1 MELIKKIKGGGSNCY
16 LITNKDKSILI
27 DTGRKNRRKS
37 ILKACEG
44 YNITLIVL
52 THGHIDHVQNA
63 IYLSKQL
70 NAPIAI
76 NKKDVALLKDN
87 SCRMLKSTGVIGNFV
102 RFLSVLS
109 IKMERMNDF
118 EADVFLE
125 HGDSLLKYG
134 IDATVIELPGH
145 TEGSIGIKVG
155 KKDLIVGDALMHI
168 LKPSVSLLYE
178 NREKM
183 LLSAKKIQNFS
194 EKKIYFGHGNPVMNR
209 KWVN

>member
-1 MELIKKIKGGGSNCY
+1 MELIKRINGGGSNCY
-16 LITNKDKSILI
+16 LITNKEKSILI
-27 DTGRKNRRKS
+27 DTGRKNKRNS

-44 YNITLIVL
+44 YHIALIVL

-63 IYLSKQL
+63 IYLSKRL
-70 NAPIAI
+70 NAPVAVS
-76 NKKDVALLKDN
+76 KKDVALLKDN
-87 SCRMLKSTGVIGNFV
+87 LCRTLKSTGILGNVV
-102 RFLSVLS
+102 RFFSVLS
-109 IKMERMNDF
+109 AKF
-118 EADVFLE
+118 EKVETFEPDIFLE
-125 HGDSLLKYG
+125 NGDSLLKYG

-168 LKPSVSLLYE
+168 IKPSVALLYE

-183 LLSAKKIQNFS
+183 ILSAKKIQNFS
-194 EKKIYFGHGNPVMNR
+194 EKTIYFGHGNPVMNR